1 MPPRRE
7 GFQTVTIG
15 GRDDELQA
23 TFAPGAGMVCCSL
36 RHRGDELLA
45 QRDGVRAY
53 AERGKTMGIPLLYPW
68 ANRLAGFGYPTAHG
82 DVRLAPGDPLLM
94 YDEHGLPIHGVLP
107 GALPWELDERDGGGE
122 RLRALLRWRSPKLL
136 AIFPYEHELELSASV
151 AGATLLVE
159 TRVRACAR
167 EGVPVSFGFH
177 PYLSLGDCDR
187 RGWEVELPVS
197 RRLALDERMIP
208 TGASEPFDHRRFVLG
223 DGAWDDAFAGVT
235 EPPVFRVSADSAGA
249 SKAPA
254 RAIELELRDGYPY
267 AQLYAPAGESFV
279 CFEPMTAPTNAL
291 RSGDTLPHVAGGE
304 LFASAFAIVVSFRA

>member
-15 GRDDELQA
+15 GRDGELQA
-23 TFAPGAGMVCCSL
+23 TFAPAAGMVCCSL
-36 RHRGDELLA
+36 RDRGDELLA

-82 DVRLAPGDPLLM
+82 ELRLSPDDPLLM
-94 YDEHGLPIHGVLP
+94 RDEHGLPIHGVLP
-107 GALPWELDERDGGGE
+107 GALPWELDESDSGGE
-122 RLRALLRWRSPKLL
+122 RLRARLRWRSPELL

-167 EGVPVSFGFH
+167 EAVPVSFGFH
-177 PYLSLGDCDR
+177 PYLSLGDGDR

-208 TGASEPFDHRRFVLG
+208 TGASEPFDDRRLVLG
-223 DGAWDDAFAGVT
+223 DGAWDDAFTGVS
-235 EPPVFRVSADSAGA
+235 EPPVFSLSAGSA
-249 SKAPA
+249 VAGKAPA
-254 RAIELELRDGYPY
+254 RAIALELRDGFPY
-267 AQLYAPAGESFV
+267 AQLYAPAGEGFV

-291 RSGDTLPHVAGGE
+291 RSGQSLPHVAPGE
-304 LFASAFAIVVSFRA
+304 LFASAFAIVVSSEA

>member
-15 GRDDELQA
+15 GRDGELQA

-82 DVRLAPGDPLLM
+82 EVRLSPDDPLLM
-94 YDEHGLPIHGVLP
+94 HDEHGLPIHGVLP
-107 GALPWELDERDGGGE
+107 GALPWELEEGDSGGE
-122 RLRALLRWRSPKLL
+122 RLRARLRWRSPELL
-136 AIFPYEHELELSASV
+136 AIFPYEHELELSVSV
-151 AGATLLVE
+151 AGVTLLVE
-159 TRVRACAR
+159 TRVRASGR

-187 RGWEVELPVS
+187 RGWEIELPVS

-208 TGASEPFDHRRFVLG
+208 TGASEPFDDRRFVLG

-235 EPPVFRVSADSAGA
+235 EPPVFRVGADADGA
-249 SKAPA
+249 RKAPA
-254 RAIELELRDGYPY
+254 RAIELELRGGFPY

-291 RSGDTLPHVAGGE
+291 RSGHSLPHAGAGE
-304 LFASAFAIVVSFRA
+304 LFSAAFAIVVGPGA